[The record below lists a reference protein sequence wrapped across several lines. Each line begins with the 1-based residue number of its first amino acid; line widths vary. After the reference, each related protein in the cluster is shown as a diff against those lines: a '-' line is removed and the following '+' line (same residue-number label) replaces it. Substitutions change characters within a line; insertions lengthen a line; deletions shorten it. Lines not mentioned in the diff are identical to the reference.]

1 MFFLKVHIFQCQWQM
16 KVKDFIKYL
25 KILKFP
31 NYERY
36 HVLGFLGVMEFDEI
50 VISMI
55 KGHLLAQGLQ
65 KVNLGNLRQNC
76 SHNFQIMNDTM
87 F

>member
-1 MFFLKVHIFQCQWQM
+1 M

-65 KVNLGNLRQNC
+65 KMTDYLIEQKNHC
-76 SHNFQIMNDTM
+76 SFTTYAIVME
-87 F
+87 FV

>member
-1 MFFLKVHIFQCQWQM
+1 M
-16 KVKDFIKYL
+16 
-25 KILKFP
+25 
-31 NYERY
+31 Y